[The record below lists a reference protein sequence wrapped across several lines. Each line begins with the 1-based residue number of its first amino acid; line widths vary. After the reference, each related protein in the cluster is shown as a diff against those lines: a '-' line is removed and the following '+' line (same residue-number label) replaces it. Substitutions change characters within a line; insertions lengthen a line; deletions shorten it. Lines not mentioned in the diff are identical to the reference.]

1 MLIVWSLIFAF
12 GVYTGQRMLYEK
24 LWDRN
29 LKVKVR
35 FADKVIEAGDKS
47 QVIVVIENRK
57 ILPLPI
63 FNLKLTAHRSFIFED
78 MESAS
83 VTDYFYRN
91 EAFSVMG
98 NQRITRKLTF
108 KGSRRGYYEMQSVNT
123 VVKDLFFVKTFAHN
137 YDTGTAIYVLPT
149 KVNNDGLDE
158 FEKSMLGEIESRKS
172 YIEDPFAFRGIR
184 DYTSTDSMS
193 RVNWKATAKTSSLMV
208 NMYNKVAEQRVVI
221 FLNLD
226 EHTPFKCDELREYCI
241 SVTST
246 LARDF
251 VEKGVPVMVKA
262 NGLDVITKE
271 MVATE
276 AGSTKDHGVAIDR
289 YLARLME
296 KLDNNVFIDMLE
308 EAAKDFA
315 TNVTYIVVSSN
326 YKDELLHKVDELIG
340 QGMDL
345 HMITPYDYREPMN
358 VSRDYLQGLE
368 VDSDEFYNRN
378 T

>member
-12 GVYTGQRMLYEK
+12 GVYTGQRILYEK
-24 LWDRN
+24 FWDRN

-184 DYTSTDSMS
+184 DYTPTDSMS

-226 EHTPFKCDELREYCI
+226 EHTLFKCDELREYCI

-289 YLARLME
+289 YLARLLE